1 MKKEIL
7 AYVIASL
14 LGVLFLFS
22 AYAKLFPVE
31 LFEYTFVDLGILPWS
46 LSPFVARLFIGFEW
60 LLGSLLLLNITG
72 KNNFVL
78 KITLVF
84 LLLLTLYLLTIFL
97 IRGNEANCGCF
108 GELWELSTLESI
120 AKNIVLITSV
130 LILLAVH
137 PGNLFKKFL
146 LPIQVILILNS
157 FALPFIL
164 NPFTPGGE
172 PSVNKLEK
180 GFPLE
185 IAPLQNPNHPFPLTK
200 DITKGKWLVG
210 FFSLTCQHCK
220 IAAYKISIIHQKNP
234 EIPIYF
240 ILNGKVADFNSFR
253 EYAKMGDI
261 PYSYMTTKEGFLKNS
276 GVAVPAL
283 LLVNNG
289 FVERRVPYLNLSQE
303 ELENYTLKTN
313 H

>member
-1 MKKEIL
+1 MRKEFLSYFIS
-7 AYVIASL
+7 AL
-14 LGVLFLFS
+14 LGILFLFS

-46 LSPFVARLFIGFEW
+46 LSPFVARFFIGFEW
-60 LLGSLLLLNITG
+60 LLGSMLLLNVTG
-72 KNNFVL
+72 KNNFIL
-78 KITLVF
+78 KLTLAF
-84 LLLLTLYLLTIFL
+84 LAILTLYLLVIFAL
-97 IRGNEANCGCF
+97 RGNEANCGCF
-108 GELWELSTLESI
+108 GELWELSTLESLL
-120 AKNIVLITSV
+120 KNLVLIATV
-130 LILLAVH
+130 FLLILIH
-137 PGNLFKKFL
+137 PGSLFKKYL
-146 LPIQVILILNS
+146 VVINIILIITSL
-157 FALPFIL
+157 ALPFIL

-185 IAPLQNPNHPFPLTK
+185 ISALQKPNHPFPLTK
-200 DITKGKWLVG
+200 EITKGKWLVG

-234 EIPIYF
+234 KIPMYF
-240 ILNGKVADFNSFR
+240 ILNGEVADFNSFK

-276 GVAVPAL
+276 GVSVPAL

-289 FVERRVPYLNLSQE
+289 FVEKRVPYLNLSQE
-303 ELENYTLKTN
+303 ELESYTLN
-313 H
+313 GNR